1 MKSSSSLKW
10 IIKRSKRQ
18 NLKMILLVLA
28 NAVFSVLSVLFAF
41 AIKEII
47 DSATGT
53 ETLAPSMRRLISYAV
68 AISIIVILQFVFRV
82 VINGLTE
89 HIRAKLEME
98 YKSYLFGQIL
108 VKKQDKISGYHSG
121 ELMNRLTNDVSVV
134 ADGYSGILP
143 TVVSA
148 FARLLCAVV
157 ALIIL
162 DWIFA
167 VAFTVAGIMVFA
179 VIGVL
184 RTMLKSLHKKAQE
197 TDGKV
202 RSFMQECIENLLAVK
217 AFSINGKIERQAQE
231 LQEENFKVKMQRK
244 NYSVTGH
251 AIYNFIFSAG
261 YLFALIY
268 GGVKILGDLLS
279 YGSLS
284 AILQLVNNVQVPF
297 ASLSNVLPKYY
308 AMVASAERLMEIEDV
323 ESEVDTPYVDA
334 KSTYENMLGI
344 KIDGVEFS
352 YDREKVLVDASFY
365 INKGDFVMIEGSS
378 GVGKSTL
385 IKLLLGV
392 YGVDGGNIEIKT
404 NDGAIAVDKS
414 TRTLFSYV
422 PQGNMIFSGTI
433 KENVTFV
440 NESATEEQIENALKI
455 SCAYEFISKLPA
467 GLETVVGENG
477 VGLSEGQVQRLA
489 VARAILCDAPIVLL
503 DEATSALDERTE
515 EELLKNLKAL
525 ENVTLIIITHKKAAA
540 EICNRRIKINQKNIV
555 ELT

>member
-1 MKSSSSLKW
+1 M
-10 IIKRSKRQ
+10 
-18 NLKMILLVLA
+18 
-28 NAVFSVLSVLFAF
+28 
-41 AIKEII
+41 
-47 DSATGT
+47 
-53 ETLAPSMRRLISYAV
+53 
-68 AISIIVILQFVFRV
+68 
-82 VINGLTE
+82 
-89 HIRAKLEME
+89 
-98 YKSYLFGQIL
+98 
-108 VKKQDKISGYHSG
+108 
-121 ELMNRLTNDVSVV
+121 
-134 ADGYSGILP
+134 
-143 TVVSA
+143 
-148 FARLLCAVV
+148 
-157 ALIIL
+157 
-162 DWIFA
+162 
-167 VAFTVAGIMVFA
+167 
-179 VIGVL
+179 
-184 RTMLKSLHKKAQE
+184 
-197 TDGKV
+197 
-202 RSFMQECIENLLAVK
+202 
-217 AFSINGKIERQAQE
+217 
-231 LQEENFKVKMQRK
+231 
-244 NYSVTGH
+244 
-251 AIYNFIFSAG
+251 
-261 YLFALIY
+261 FALIY

-308 AMVASAERLMEIEDV
+308 AMVASSERLMEIEDI

-392 YGVDGGNIEIKT
+392 YGVDGGKIEIKT
-404 NDGAIAVDKS
+404 NDGVIAVDKS

-440 NESATEEQIENALKI
+440 NESATEEQIVNALKI